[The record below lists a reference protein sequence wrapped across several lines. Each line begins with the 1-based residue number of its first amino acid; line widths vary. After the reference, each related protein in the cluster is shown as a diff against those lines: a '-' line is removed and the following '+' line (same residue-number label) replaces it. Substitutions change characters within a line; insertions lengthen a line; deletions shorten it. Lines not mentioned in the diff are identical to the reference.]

1 MAYSKSRVTNP
12 GRGKSLSGF
21 EYCNQ
26 VSSTPGEAPA
36 ASDLQPGEIAINS
49 ADGKML
55 YKSADGSVKS
65 IPGGYTGII
74 GIFDS
79 DLSIVHQLT
88 FVDGVLTAYET
99 S

>member
-1 MAYSKSRVTNP
+1 MAYSKSKVTNP

-36 ASDLQPGEIAINS
+36 ASDLQPGEIALNS
-49 ADGKML
+49 ADGKL
-55 YKSADGSVKS
+55 HYKSQDGSVKS
-65 IPGGYTGII
+65 IPGGYSGTIS
-74 GIFDS
+74 IFDNGLGS
-79 DLSIVHQLT
+79 SHLLT
-88 FVDGVLTAYET
+88 FTNGILTAYEI